1 MKKNF
6 TIKKILVATAV
17 STALLSMTAIAGES
31 NEVAASKLVNAT
43 DTSTESNKNEEA
55 KEVKEYG
62 IVSGKVSSIKD
73 VGDYTRIEITND
85 DMGMV
90 FNVEDAKVIDQSTS
104 TYKNISDIQVGMEI
118 TAVLPNNSPMT
129 MSLPPQTS
137 SAKLFVINSEAG
149 SVDLSVYNEELTN
162 AENTLKLNVG
172 EDTII
177 NDIRGSKKEFTE
189 KDLENKELL
198 VLYSVATRSIPAQTN
213 PEMVV
218 ILTVDEEVEEPNET
232 QSTEDT
238 KTETKEVPA
247 EEVEETK
254 EIKNVTL
261 RSECEALGYTV
272 KWTSNDEAVIIEKD
286 GMTAEIKLGS
296 DKVKVNNEEKTIANA
311 PSLDKDTMVI
321 SNDFIDMLK

>member
-31 NEVAASKLVNAT
+31 NEVVASKLVNAT
-43 DTSTESNKNEEA
+43 ATESNKSEES

-62 IVSGKVSSIKD
+62 TVSGKVSSITD
-73 VGDYTRIEITND
+73 VGDYTRIEITNA

-90 FNVEDAKVIDQSTS
+90 FNIEDAKVIDQSTS
-104 TYKNISDIQVGMEI
+104 TYKNISDIKVGMEI

-149 SVDLSVYNEELTN
+149 SVDLSVYNEELIN
-162 AENTLKLNVG
+162 AENTLKLNVS

-177 NDIRGSKKEFTE
+177 NDLRGSKKEFTE

-218 ILTVDEEVEEPNET
+218 ILTVDEEVEETNET
-232 QSTEDT
+232 QSKEDD

-247 EEVEETK
+247 EEVEEAK

-286 GMTAEIKLGS
+286 GMTAEVKLGS
-296 DKVKVNNEEKTIANA
+296 DKVKVNNEEKTIVNA

-321 SNDFIDMLK
+321 SNDFVDMLK

>member
-31 NEVAASKLVNAT
+31 NEVVASKLVNAT
-43 DTSTESNKNEEA
+43 ATESNKSEES

-62 IVSGKVSSIKD
+62 TVSGKVSSITD
-73 VGDYTRIEITND
+73 VGDYTRIEITNA

-90 FNVEDAKVIDQSTS
+90 FNIEDAKVIDQSTS
-104 TYKNISDIQVGMEI
+104 TYKNISDIKVGMEI

-149 SVDLSVYNEELTN
+149 SVDLSVYNEELIN
-162 AENTLKLNVG
+162 AENTLKLNVS

-177 NDIRGSKKEFTE
+177 NDLRGSKKEFTE

-218 ILTVDEEVEEPNET
+218 ILTVDEEIEETNET
-232 QSTEDT
+232 QSKEDD

-247 EEVEETK
+247 EEVEEAK

-286 GMTAEIKLGS
+286 GMTAEVKLGS

-321 SNDFIDMLK
+321 SNDFVDMLK